1 MSGDS
6 LLQVVVFL
14 ATAVFVVPLFKKLK
28 QAPILGF
35 LAAGIVLGP
44 SGGGWVSDPDAI
56 LHFAELGVVLML
68 FLLGLEL
75 SPKILWKLRNSIF
88 LLGGA
93 QLFVSAGVI
102 FLGLY
107 FFDLSF
113 YTQLFLAFALA
124 LSSTAFAVQLMTDHN
139 QLSTPL
145 GRDGFSVL
153 LFQDLA
159 VIPLILMT
167 AYLGTQVGAP
177 VGESVAA
184 DAAGGHAAEAHVA
197 PWYMLVGTLIGFVF
211 AGRYGLPWLLR
222 VVADTHVRELQTA
235 LALLLVIGSAWWM
248 YHLGLSMGL
257 GAFAAGVLLA
267 NSHYRHQ
274 LESDIEPFKGLLLGL
289 FFMAVGMSM
298 PLAMLLT
305 DTSSVIAILVLLLV
319 FKTIVLAAIAKIKG
333 HSFRDAVLIGS
344 LLCEGGEFAFVL
356 LTQAQGSG
364 LIDPELAGIC
374 VLAIGLSMVMTPWLY
389 SLLCY
394 LTLVKEGEH
403 VEYDEIENDKEAVVI
418 AGFGR
423 FGQIVG
429 RLLSSTGIHFV
440 ALDKDASHVDIVR
453 SFGNEVFYGDAS
465 RLDILEKAGVP
476 KARIFVLAVDDIE
489 ASVNIARLVREH
501 FPHVTIVSR
510 ARNRRHAYELYAT
523 GVKYVY
529 RETFHTSLEAA
540 RRTLL
545 ELGLPEGTAAE
556 KVSLFKSYDVEQLR
570 ASIAH
575 KDDLEKLLD
584 MAKEGRKELAT
595 LMQNDQH

>member
-1 MSGDS
+1 MTGES

-44 SGGGWVSDPDAI
+44 SGGAWVSDPDAI

-75 SPKILWKLRNSIF
+75 SPKILWQLRHSIF

-93 QLFVSAGVI
+93 QLFLSAGVI
-102 FLGLY
+102 YLGLF
-107 FFDLSF
+107 FFDLSQA
-113 YTQLFLAFALA
+113 TQVFLAFALA
-124 LSSTAFAVQLMTDHN
+124 LSSTAFAVQLMNDHN
-139 QLSTPL
+139 QFSTPL

-159 VIPLILMT
+159 VIPLLLMT
-167 AYLGTQVGAP
+167 AWLGSTVTTG
-177 VGESVAA
+177 
-184 DAAGGHAAEAHVA
+184 DAAAGSETHIA
-197 PWYMLVGTLIGFVF
+197 PWYVLVATLVGFVL
-211 AGRYGLPWLLR
+211 AGRYGLPWLLK
-222 VVADTHVRELQTA
+222 VVAESHVRELQTA

-248 YHLGLSMGL
+248 EHLGLSMGL

-289 FFMAVGMSM
+289 FFMAVGMTM
-298 PLAMLLT
+298 PLALLVT
-305 DTSSVIAILVLLLV
+305 DTMSVVGILILLLV
-319 FKTIVLAAIAKIKG
+319 FKTLVLAAIAKVKG
-333 HSFRDAVLIGS
+333 HSFRDAVLLGS

-356 LTQAQGSG
+356 LTQAQGTG
-364 LIDPELAGIC
+364 LIGKELAGVA
-374 VLAIGLSMVMTPWLY
+374 VLAIGLSMVMTPWMY
-389 SLLCY
+389 SLLCR
-394 LTLVKEGEH
+394 LTLKKDGEP
-403 VEYDEIENDKEAVVI
+403 VEYDEIQNEKEAVVI

-429 RLLSSTGIHFV
+429 RLLSSTGVHFV
-440 ALDKDASHVDIVR
+440 ALDKDASHVDVVR
-453 SFGNEVFYGDAS
+453 SFGNEVFYGDAT
-465 RLDILEKAGVP
+465 RLSILEKAGVAN
-476 KARIFVLAVDDIE
+476 ARIFVLAVDGVD
-489 ASVNIARLVREH
+489 ASIKIAKLVREN
-501 FPHVTIVSR
+501 FPNVTIVAR
-510 ARNRRHAYELYAT
+510 ARNRRHAYELYAAD
-523 GVKYVY
+523 VKYVY

-540 RRTLL
+540 KRTLL
-545 ELGLPEGTAAE
+545 ELGFPEGTAVD
-556 KVSLFKSYDVEQLR
+556 KVTTFKNYDVEQLR

-575 KDDLEKLLD
+575 KDDLDALLEI
-584 MAKEGRKELAT
+584 AKEGRKELET

>member
-1 MSGDS
+1 MTGES

-14 ATAVFVVPLFKKLK
+14 ATAVLVVPLFKKLK

-35 LAAGIVLGP
+35 LAAGVILGP
-44 SGGGWVSDPDAI
+44 SGAAWVSDPDAI
-56 LHFAELGVVLML
+56 LHFAELGVVFML

-75 SPKILWKLRNSIF
+75 SPKILWQLRHSIF

-102 FLGLY
+102 FAGLY
-107 FFDLSF
+107 LFNLNFHTQVFLS
-113 YTQLFLAFALA
+113 FALA

-159 VIPLILMT
+159 VIPLLLMT
-167 AYLGTQVGAP
+167 AYLGSHFGEGA
-177 VGESVAA
+177 GATETET
-184 DAAGGHAAEAHVA
+184 HLA
-197 PWYMLVGTLIGFVF
+197 PWYVMVATLIGFVL
-211 AGRYGLPWLLR
+211 AGRWGLPWLLR

-248 YHLGLSMGL
+248 EHLGLSMGL

-267 NSHYRHQ
+267 NSHYRHE

-289 FFMAVGMSM
+289 FFMAVGMTM
-298 PLAMLLT
+298 PLSLLLT
-305 DTSSVIAILVLLLV
+305 DSYTVIGILAFLLILKTAVLTL
-319 FKTIVLAAIAKIKG
+319 IAKYKG
-333 HSFRDAVLIGS
+333 HSFRDAVLLGS
-344 LLCEGGEFAFVL
+344 LLSEGGEFAFVL

-364 LIDPELAGIC
+364 LIDKPLAGAA
-374 VLAIGLSMVMTPWLY
+374 VLAIGLSMIMTPWLY

-394 LTLVKEGEH
+394 LTLTKDGERA
-403 VEYDEIENDKEAVVI
+403 EYDDVENQKEAVVI

-429 RLLSSTGIHFV
+429 RLLSSTGIRFI
-440 ALDKDASHVDIVR
+440 ALDKDASHVDVVR
-453 SFGNEVFYGDAS
+453 KFGNEVYYGDAA
-465 RLDILEKAGVP
+465 RLDILKNAGVSN
-476 KARIFVLAVDDIE
+476 ARVFVLAIDDVE
-489 ASVNIARLVREH
+489 ASVTIASLVSSH
-501 FPHVTIVSR
+501 FPNVTIVSR
-510 ARNRRHAYELYAT
+510 ARNRRHAYELYAM

-540 RRTLL
+540 KRALL

-556 KVSLFKSYDVEQLR
+556 KVSRFKGYDIEQLR

-575 KDDLEKLLD
+575 KDDLDKLLHI
-584 MAKEGRKELAT
+584 AKEGRKELET
-595 LMQNDQH
+595 LMRNDAN